1 MKTLLPLAL
10 LVLAAGTPDR
20 LAAQTDPGAALG
32 RIDPAAASPDAGP
45 RTRREADAQGSEDGL
60 QRVEM
65 RGMDLVYVRPGASL
79 APYRR
84 VLLRPVTVSFQR
96 NWARTVS
103 QSTGSRVFASD
114 IQHVREDMATV
125 VRAEVARELG
135 RGGYTLVDQPGEDVL
150 ELDVR
155 VTELFLNAPD
165 LPGATQTRS
174 YSMSFGEMN
183 LVAELR
189 DSVTGAVVM
198 RILDRALG
206 REYPEFRFTTRV
218 ENTRDVGNA
227 AQDWARLLR
236 RQLELARA
244 AGQGS
249 NGRP

>member
-1 MKTLLPLAL
+1 MKTLLPIAL
-10 LVLAAGTPDR
+10 LVLAAAAPDR
-20 LAAQTDPGAALG
+20 LVAQSDPGAALG
-32 RIDPAAASPDAGP
+32 RIAPGADPVDSGP
-45 RTRREADAQGSEDGL
+45 RTRSEADAQWSEDGL
-60 QRVEM
+60 QRVDI
-65 RGMDLVYVRPGASL
+65 RGLDLVYVRPGASL

-84 VLLRPVTVSFQR
+84 VLLRPVSVSFQR
-96 NWARTVS
+96 NWARTAA
-103 QSTGSRVFASD
+103 QSTGTRVFERD

-125 VRAEVARELG
+125 VREEVARELE

-165 LPGATQTRS
+165 LPGAPQTRS

-189 DSVTGAVVM
+189 DSITGAVAM

-206 REYPEFRFTTRV
+206 REYPVFRFTTRV

-227 AQDWARLLR
+227 AQDWARVLR

-244 AGQGS
+244 SGQGS